1 MIKIDIKQA
10 NNLALLDELVET
22 YMLKKEYE
30 WRSDYINWSEKTEQ
44 EVRDYYYDLYYEA
57 LRRMGDDLL
66 S

>member
-22 YMLKKEYE
+22 YMLKKDYE
-30 WRSDYINWSEKTEQ
+30 WRSDYINWSEKAEQ

-57 LRRMGDDLL
+57 LRRMGDELL